1 MQREDVDDGVLVV
14 DVLRHAGRVLGEA
27 LRVDQPVEGVDRRGH
42 REGDVLGV
50 AGDADVANDISCG
63 KRSDKKNSA

>member
-27 LRVDQPVEGVDRRGH
+27 LRVDQPVEGVDRGGH
-42 REGDVLGV
+42 GEGDVLGV
-50 AGDADVANDISCG
+50 AGDADVAHDVF
-63 KRSDKKNSA
+63 